1 MNDIIFSDVVWVRDI
16 PILLGS
22 FFVLTAAIGV
32 LRFPDLYTRLHA
44 SSKLVTLGSVGM
56 MAGAYFAFA
65 EVDVLA
71 RITAIILFQFLTNPV
86 SGYMVARSAYLRGLP
101 PVLESRERDD
111 WQALGSVRSAHHDS
125 QDLQVQKSG
134 SD

>member
-1 MNDIIFSDVVWVRDI
+1 VNTNDIVWIRDI
-16 PILLGS
+16 PILIGS

-56 MAGAYFAFA
+56 LVGAYFAFA

-71 RITAIILFQFLTNPV
+71 RISAIIFFQFLTNPV
-86 SGYMVARSAYLRGLP
+86 SGYMIARSSYLRGLP
-101 PVLESRERDD
+101 PVLESSGRDQ
-111 WQALGSVRSAHHDS
+111 WQAPERPALQPVAHLHES
-125 QDLQVQKSG
+125 S
-134 SD
+134 S

>member
-1 MNDIIFSDVVWVRDI
+1 VNTNDIVWARDI

-56 MAGAYFAFA
+56 LVGAYFAFE

-71 RITAIILFQFLTNPV
+71 RISAIIFFQFLTNPV
-86 SGYMVARSAYLRGLP
+86 SGYMIAKSSYLRGLP
-101 PVLESRERDD
+101 PVLESPERDQ
-111 WQALGSVRSAHHDS
+111 WQAPERPPSHSGY
-125 QDLQVQKSG
+125 VQES
-134 SD
+134 SS

>member
-1 MNDIIFSDVVWVRDI
+1 MNDIVWARDI

-56 MAGAYFAFA
+56 LLGAYFSFGG
-65 EVDVLA
+65 VDVAA
-71 RITAIILFQFLTNPV
+71 RITAIIFFQFLTNPV
-86 SGYMVARSAYLRGLP
+86 SGYMIARAAYLRGLP
-101 PVLESRERDD
+101 AVLESSKRDQ
-111 WQALGSVRSAHHDS
+111 WQAQAQPLATGDKN
-125 QDLQVQKSG
+125 VQP
-134 SD
+134 